1 MLKMALL
8 DCASNEKCCSIDG
21 RWGICPLF
29 SSPPPPL
36 GICHPKPKKCLCLGI
51 SLGGGGA
58 GGRRWAQV
66 ELAGAV
72 PFKLYM

>member
-29 SSPPPPL
+29 SSPPPPWEFA
-36 GICHPKPKKCLCLGI
+36 IQSPKNAYAWG
-51 SLGGGGA
+51 SAWGGGE

>member
-29 SSPPPPL
+29 SSPHL
-36 GICHPKPKKCLCLGI
+36 EICHPKPKKCLCLGI
-51 SLGGGGA
+51 SLGGGG
-58 GGRRWAQV
+58 GGRGWAKV